1 MTTSA
6 SKHKIEINY
15 ERLNNHTSSYITI
28 SHVMV
33 GYVTRG
39 YLIYKSRKGFH
50 HVSTGEFYTLTPGI
64 YMVLKQADSIGIFEH
79 VTLHIDRRSL
89 ISPEFA
95 EEVYID
101 PDVERMDRA
110 IIEGITRHLSID
122 ELAPICCMTTSTFKR
137 RFHAIFGE
145 SPHSWIMERRMEIAE
160 HLLIHSELKMHDV
173 GRVSGFIN
181 DAHFS
186 HYVKRRCGYTPSEI
200 RRNRG
205 LRIRNEQQIF
215 SL

>member
-6 SKHKIEINY
+6 TKHKIEINY

-101 PDVERMDRA
+101 PDVERMDWVYKIVIPTKLKEKLELYVPFELKDRIIYIDNDCKDIWDWSEKVYR
-110 IIEGITRHLSID
+110 IIES
-122 ELAPICCMTTSTFKR
+122 
-137 RFHAIFGE
+137 
-145 SPHSWIMERRMEIAE
+145 
-160 HLLIHSELKMHDV
+160 
-173 GRVSGFIN
+173 
-181 DAHFS
+181 
-186 HYVKRRCGYTPSEI
+186 
-200 RRNRG
+200 
-205 LRIRNEQQIF
+205 
-215 SL
+215 